1 MKTSPPDINSLI
13 SAAQDEAVRQEYL
26 APTSQNSKPSA
37 AKTLLMSGAAV
48 AGLVFAAVQL
58 GPLARTHSADQA
70 LRDLDAIIDQARDLV
85 EATRTA
91 QGRLPDAL
99 PNAALAGVVAYTP
112 AGNAYQL
119 FAASG
124 SFAVKLDP
132 DGKKTFSK
140 GNGP

>member
-13 SAAQDEAVRQEYL
+13 SAAQDEAVRQEYQM
-26 APTSQNSKPSA
+26 PPERDSKPHGVRA
-37 AKTLLMSGAAV
+37 LLMSGLAV
-48 AGLVFAAVQL
+48 AALVFAAAQL
-58 GPLARTHSADQA
+58 WPMARLHSADQA
-70 LRDLDAIIDQARDLV
+70 LRDLDTIIDQARDVV

-91 QGRLPDAL
+91 QGRLPDVL
-99 PNAALAGVVAYTP
+99 PNAALAGVVAYTS

-124 SFAVKLDP
+124 SVSVKLDP

>member
-1 MKTSPPDINSLI
+1 
-13 SAAQDEAVRQEYL
+13 
-26 APTSQNSKPSA
+26 
-37 AKTLLMSGAAV
+37 MSGAAV
-48 AGLVFAAVQL
+48 AGLVFASVQL
-58 GPLARTHSADQA
+58 GPLARLHSADQA
-70 LRDLDAIIDQARDLV
+70 LRDLEIIIDQARDVV
-85 EATRTA
+85 ETARTA

-99 PNAALAGVVAYTP
+99 PNAALAGLVAYTP

-124 SFAVKLDP
+124 SVSVKLDP